1 MKKIFIILSLI
12 ILSSCDKDKDNVLDF
27 SNLEGILVINEI
39 NYHSSDDF
47 NTGDWVELYNNTDEL
62 LDISNWIFK
71 DENDSHIFTFSENT
85 ILSSGEYI
93 VLCSDTS
100 FFTSFFPNV
109 NNFIGNLGF
118 GFSGNGEQLRLFNSE
133 YELVDF
139 VEYDDS
145 APWPTQPDGNGP
157 TLELIDPINDNS
169 IAENW
174 TFSNGN
180 GSPGQSNN

>member
-12 ILSSCDKDKDNVLDF
+12 ILSYCDKDKDNVLDF

-100 FFTSFFPNV
+100 FFTSFFHNV

-118 GFSGNGEQLRLFNSE
+118 GFSGNGEQLRFFNSE
-133 YELVDF
+133 YELVD
-139 VEYDDS
+139 S
-145 APWPTQPDGNGP
+145 
-157 TLELIDPINDNS
+157 INDNS